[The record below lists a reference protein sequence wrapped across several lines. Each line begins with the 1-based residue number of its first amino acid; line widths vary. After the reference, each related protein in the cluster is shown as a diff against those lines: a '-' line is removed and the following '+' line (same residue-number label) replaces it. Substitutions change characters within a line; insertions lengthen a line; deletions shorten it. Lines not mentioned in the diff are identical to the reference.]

1 MWVVWGI
8 KDSKEQFLIQI
19 NALRVQRVRV
29 QSCTPLPIPQ
39 AKTAS
44 WISNSCIWR
53 LHGQPPMQ
61 HRMGQGLVMQSAIAT
76 TFAALELTDCWEYG
90 LFGCVL
96 TGDENFTKD
105 W

>member
-1 MWVVWGI
+1 
-8 KDSKEQFLIQI
+8 
-19 NALRVQRVRV
+19 
-29 QSCTPLPIPQ
+29 
-39 AKTAS
+39 
-44 WISNSCIWR
+44 
-53 LHGQPPMQ
+53 
-61 HRMGQGLVMQSAIAT
+61 MGQGLVMQSAIAT